1 MWAMMGTG
9 GSASG
14 AGMGAVG
21 NRIRTLACA
30 LALGLVAPP
39 LLAAPASAA
48 TPSGVMLVVLSGS
61 TSMRDN
67 LGQISKAATARRGI
81 TTFVDGLPADGQ
93 VALRTYGTTKTTAD
107 GDACQD
113 SKRTVDLGTNNRAR
127 LLAGLTDYFTSG
139 AAAMGYAL
147 QQGADDLKAQPTAT
161 IVLVS
166 DGSNTCTPDPCDT
179 AAQLVAANP
188 HLTIDVVGVGADGDA
203 EKTLK
208 CVAEKGL
215 GSYLRAASMLDVADA
230 MEQFAQQSVRP
241 ADVTPVSVSGGGDGT
256 TAAEL
261 ATGDYIDKLGPI
273 GSDGAVRYYA
283 VQRTIDSSDIG
294 VAASILPAHGVDD
307 GVKIEIT
314 QSGKACETSSAST
327 VSTFESVVATLAVV
341 GVGHTSY
348 PECAAA
354 KRLLV
359 KIERQSSGKR
369 TASTDIPV
377 TIRVTE
383 HEPVADQALL
393 PTTLDIPRNAS
404 TLAAGNP
411 VSTKPGSTLATGA
424 RLSGAGSTYAG
435 TIAPGELQTFRVN
448 ATWGQ
453 NLGAK
458 AIVLEPKPS
467 VKTEL
472 DQRDKALTIRIISPL
487 GATSAYNYTS
497 SLTSG
502 GDTYVD
508 TDPVVYR
515 GQDDQMQAGDYT
527 VVVGLIVDGE
537 PAGIAVPYQ
546 LVVQTT
552 GAETG
557 MPVYGTPGSIT
568 ATTKAS
574 TSATSSP
581 PPPPAS
587 PRVSLTTRLWIGLA
601 GALLLGAGI
610 GAYVPLR
617 RIRSRTVRS

>member
-1 MWAMMGTG
+1 MSTT
-9 GSASG
+9 
-14 AGMGAVG
+14 G
-21 NRIRTLACA
+21 NRRRSLACA
-30 LALGLVAPP
+30 LALALVVPP
-39 LLAAPASAA
+39 VLAAPASAA
-48 TPSGVMLVVLSGS
+48 NPSGALLVVMSGS

-67 LGQISKAATARRGI
+67 LGLVSKAATARRGV
-81 TTFVDGLPADGQ
+81 TAFVDGLPANGQ
-93 VALRTYGTTKTTAD
+93 VALRTYGSTRTTAD
-107 GDACQD
+107 ADACQD
-113 SKRTVDLGTNNRAR
+113 SKRTVDLGSNNRAR
-127 LLAGLTDYFTSG
+127 LLAGLTDYHTSG

-147 QQGADDLKAQPTAT
+147 TQGADDLKAQASAT

-166 DGSNTCTPDPCDT
+166 DGSTTCTPDPCDT
-179 AAQLVAANP
+179 AAQLVGANP

-203 EKTLK
+203 EKMLK
-208 CVAEKGL
+208 CVAEKGK
-215 GSYLRAASMLDVADA
+215 GSYVRAASVLDVANA

-241 ADVTPVSVSGGGDGT
+241 ADVTPVAVSGGGDGT

-261 ATGDYIDKLGPI
+261 VTGDYVDTLGPI
-273 GSDGAVRYYA
+273 GTDGAVRYYA
-283 VQRTIDSSDIG
+283 VTRTIDSSDIG
-294 VAASILPAHGVDD
+294 VAASILPTHNVDD

-314 QSGKACETSSAST
+314 QSGKVCETSSAST

-348 PECAAA
+348 PECATA

-359 KIERQSSGKR
+359 KVERQSSGAD

-383 HEPVADQALL
+383 HEPVANQSLL
-393 PTTLDIPRNAS
+393 PTTLDIPEKAS
-404 TLAAGNP
+404 ALAAGTP
-411 VSTKPGSTLATGA
+411 VSTKPGSTLATGS
-424 RLSGAGSTYAG
+424 RLSGTGATYAG

-472 DQRDKALTIRIISPL
+472 DQRDKALTIRVISPL

-502 GDTYVD
+502 GYTYVD

-515 GQDDQMQAGDYT
+515 GQDYQMQAGDYT
-527 VVVGLIVDGE
+527 VVIGLIVSGD

-546 LVVQTT
+546 LVVQAT
-552 GAETG
+552 GAEAG
-557 MPVYGTPGSIT
+557 VPVYGTPGSVTTTPTST
-568 ATTKAS
+568 AKASSSAS
-574 TSATSSP
+574 TSP
-581 PPPPAS
+581 PPAPAS
-587 PRVSLTTRLWIGLA
+587 PRASLTTRLWIGLL
-601 GALLLGAGI
+601 GALLLGVGV
-610 GAYVPLR
+610 GTYVPLR
-617 RIRSRTVRS
+617 RIRNRRVRS